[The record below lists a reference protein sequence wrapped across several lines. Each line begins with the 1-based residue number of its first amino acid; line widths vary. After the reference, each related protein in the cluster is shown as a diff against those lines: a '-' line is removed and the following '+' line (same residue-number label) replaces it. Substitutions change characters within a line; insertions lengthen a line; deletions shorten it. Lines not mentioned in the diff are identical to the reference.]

1 MFAVS
6 ERPST
11 VRAFKADNLKVEV
24 YADRAHMGTAAA
36 HDVAAQMRQ
45 LIGEKGRVV
54 MVFASAPSQDDFTSA
69 LALEKGID
77 WSKVVAFHL
86 DEYVGLPG
94 DAPQAF
100 GNYIR
105 RHLLDAVKPG
115 TVYFIN
121 GNAADPQAECRRY
134 SELLEENPLDIAC
147 IGIGENGHIAFNDPH
162 VANFSDPVKAKLV
175 ELDLRSRQQQVH
187 DGCFATLDD
196 VPTTAITMT
205 IPAIVSAKSVFCMA
219 PAATKA
225 EAARATVY
233 DPVSTACPATILRRH
248 DCATLY
254 LDQESGAKL

>member
-1 MFAVS
+1 MSAVS

-11 VRAFKADNLKVEV
+11 VRAFKADNLNVEV
-24 YADRAHMGTAAA
+24 FADRSGLGAAAA
-36 HDVAAQMRQ
+36 HDVAAKMRKV
-45 LIGEKGRVV
+45 IAEKGRVV
-54 MVFASAPSQDDFTSA
+54 MVFASAPSQDYFTTA
-69 LALEKGID
+69 LALEQGID

-86 DEYVGLPG
+86 DEYVGLPS

-115 TVYFIN
+115 TVHFMN
-121 GNAADPQAECRRY
+121 GNAADPEAECRRY
-134 SELLEENPLDIAC
+134 SELLEANPLDIAC

-162 VANFSDPVKAKLV
+162 VADFSDPVKAKLV
-175 ELDLRSRQQQVH
+175 ELDLRSREQQVH
-187 DGCFATLDD
+187 DGCFASLDA

-205 IPAIVSAKSVFCMA
+205 IPAIVSANSVFCMV

-225 EAARATVY
+225 EAARATVF

-248 DCATLY
+248 NCATLY
-254 LDQESGAKL
+254 LDRDSGARL